1 MDAII
6 FMASGPEAVHFL
18 YRIDT
23 RKGDSA
29 DGSTVK
35 VEKKRY
41 IA

>member
-18 YRIDT
+18 YRING

-29 DGSTVK
+29 DGPTVK
-35 VEKKRY
+35 AEKKGY